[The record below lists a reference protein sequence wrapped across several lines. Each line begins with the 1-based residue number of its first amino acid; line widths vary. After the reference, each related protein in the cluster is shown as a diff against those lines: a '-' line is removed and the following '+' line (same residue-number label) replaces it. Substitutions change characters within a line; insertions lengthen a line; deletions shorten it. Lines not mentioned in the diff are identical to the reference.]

1 MKRALGRFLIA
12 GIIGGALLTS
22 SCATVR
28 VSGDAR
34 LAPST
39 AICSKVTE
47 KRYFYILYGLV
58 PLGNTSTDE
67 IIPKGRKVRVEVKYT
82 VMDVIIGALA
92 NMFIPTTLTSK
103 TAEVYVCESR

>member
-1 MKRALGRFLIA
+1 MRKRLSSILLA
-12 GIIGGALLTS
+12 GIIGGAILSS

-39 AICSKVTE
+39 AICTKVNE
-47 KRYFYILYGLV
+47 KRYFYVLYGLV

-67 IIPKGRKVRVEVKYT
+67 IIPKGRRVRVEVKYT
-82 VMDVIIGALA
+82 VLDVIIGMLA

-103 TAEVYVCESR
+103 TAEVYVCEK